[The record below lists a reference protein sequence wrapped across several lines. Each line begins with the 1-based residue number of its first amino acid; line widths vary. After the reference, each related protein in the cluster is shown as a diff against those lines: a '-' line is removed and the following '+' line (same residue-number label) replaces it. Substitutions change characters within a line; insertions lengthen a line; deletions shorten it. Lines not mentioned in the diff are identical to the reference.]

1 MYPKITVYINNIR
14 FIYDSDDSDDLRKLE
29 ILMLCRSVVW
39 RFSEILISYK
49 YVLARL
55 LQLFSGDGV
64 VTPNFRLTSK
74 VSRPSGPTVQ
84 VNIPAA
90 RTIKIWYT

>member
-1 MYPKITVYINNIR
+1 
-14 FIYDSDDSDDLRKLE
+14 
-29 ILMLCRSVVW
+29 MLCRSVVW
-39 RFSEILISYK
+39 RFSEILISYT

-84 VNIPAA
+84 VIFPPPGPLKSGT
-90 RTIKIWYT
+90 RR